1 MGFSPTLAIKM
12 KLWLLEINDR
22 KYRDFLDFPAGW
34 FIATS
39 KKNDAE
45 VVAEMVCAKH
55 LADSDVVQTTHDP
68 VSQGNEQ

>member
-12 KLWLLEINDR
+12 KLWLLEINDQ
-22 KYRDFLDFPAGW
+22 KYDAG
-34 FIATS
+34 
-39 KKNDAE
+39 
-45 VVAEMVCAKH
+45 VVAEMVCVKH